1 MRRKIFVIDTSLLL
15 HDPNSLLGFR
25 DNIIVIPFPV
35 LEELD
40 EHKRRGENGT
50 ATYARQAIRILDD
63 LREKGALDRGV
74 KTPDGGLVIV
84 DSQPTNGLKG
94 FLSTD
99 TTDNF
104 IIGVAHKW
112 ANHQA
117 AIKKSKLWRD
127 SLAEL
132 ESTCPLGEVS
142 VITKDINLRVK
153 AGACGLM
160 AQDYR
165 KDKAAESPDK
175 LYTGIARLPIPEGAS
190 DEVFRALRGSEQG
203 IIPREE
209 IEALMPLPALFP
221 NQACIFEEN
230 TGKGRT
236 SFALYKEQSQP
247 YFAYV
252 PKPKANENGH
262 GGIEPRN
269 FHQSFSLALLMD
281 TGVRIVTLSGI
292 AGGGKTLMALLAGLK
307 QLDKVYD
314 QILIYRSN
322 TEIGEPLGFLKGG
335 LKQKFGPW
343 ARPIHDVLELLDNG
357 GEREVFETKSRRSP
371 LFGIEKLLNE
381 GKIEIEPINYLR
393 GRSFHN
399 KFVVIDETQNFRP
412 GDVKKV
418 ISRIGKGTKI
428 VLTGDAEQIDSP
440 YLDVLSNGLSHV
452 TERLKGQPMFG
463 HITIEK
469 SERDEIVDIAA
480 RLL

>member
-15 HDPNSLLGFR
+15 HDPSSLLSFG

-63 LREKGALDRGV
+63 LREKGSLDRGV
-74 KTPDGGLVIV
+74 RTPDGGVVIV
-84 DSQPTNGLKG
+84 DSHPTSDLKG
-94 FLSTD
+94 ILSTD

-112 ANHQA
+112 ANHQTT
-117 AIKKSKLWRD
+117 IKKSKLWRN
-127 SLAEL
+127 SMAEL
-132 ESTCPLGEVS
+132 ELSYSLGEVS

-153 AGACGLM
+153 AGACGLK

-165 KDKAAESPDK
+165 KDKAAESADK
-175 LYTGIARLPIPEGAS
+175 LYTGIAHLPIPEGSS
-190 DEVFRALRGSEQG
+190 DELFRALHSAEQG
-203 IIPREE
+203 IIQRGDL
-209 IEALMPLPALFP
+209 EAIMPLPPLFP

-236 SFALYKEQSQP
+236 GFAIYKEQTQP
-247 YFAYV
+247 YLVYV
-252 PKPKANENGH
+252 PKPKGNDNGY

-269 FHQSFSLALLMD
+269 FHQSFALALLTD
-281 TGVRIVTLSGI
+281 TSVRIVTLSGI

-322 TEIGEPLGFLKGG
+322 TEIGEPLGFLKGS

-357 GEREVFETKSRRSP
+357 GEREAFETKSKRPP
-371 LFGIEKLLNE
+371 LYGIEKLLNE
-381 GKIEIEPINYLR
+381 GRIEIEPINYLR

-463 HITIEK
+463 HITLEK